1 MKVGLKRIEGVPSPT
16 LKHSRRHG
24 AVNDIVLIDD
34 FAKGCRW
41 DKDEPGEILNMTQF
55 LDSETAHRVVRSR
68 SRRRL
73 ACNQR
78 LIVRWRKGHL
88 TVGDERPS
96 RPATLDL

>member
-68 SRRRL
+68 VSEKAGVQSETDCSL
-73 ACNQR
+73 EKGA
-78 LIVRWRKGHL
+78 LDSWR
-88 TVGDERPS
+88 
-96 RPATLDL
+96 